1 MEGENAAAGDART
14 EYAAAESTRLRLR
27 VTGAPRSSYDN
38 ATNTA
43 ARVVAMMM
51 CDDPFVIA
59 CGPYRKVFS
68 SRTSFLA
75 QRGAERSIGKPEVES
90 HY

>member
-59 CGPYRKVFS
+59 CGPYRNIWSLHSTHSVHS
-68 SRTSFLA
+68 TTQHTTLHNPVNN
-75 QRGAERSIGKPEVES
+75 Q
-90 HY
+90 